1 MCLNF
6 ILRMG
11 YLSILCKSADD
22 NVVER
27 PEGAQGNIEGKCL
40 SQKTLVHARWKTSY
54 SGNEVKGLISEVRE
68 VISKGPRNPMA
79 VADVKGNREK
89 VESGSEVD
97 LGDGVSDD
105 VFK

>member
-1 MCLNF
+1 
-6 ILRMG
+6 
-11 YLSILCKSADD
+11 
-22 NVVER
+22 
-27 PEGAQGNIEGKCL
+27 
-40 SQKTLVHARWKTSY
+40 
-54 SGNEVKGLISEVRE
+54 
-68 VISKGPRNPMA
+68 MA